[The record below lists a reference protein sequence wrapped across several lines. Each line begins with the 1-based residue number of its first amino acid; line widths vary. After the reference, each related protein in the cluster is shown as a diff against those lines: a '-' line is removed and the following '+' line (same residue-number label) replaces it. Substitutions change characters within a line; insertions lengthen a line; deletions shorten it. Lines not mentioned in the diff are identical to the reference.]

1 MTAPA
6 TSPAA
11 EVGALEDGVTELPD
25 DELRDLAAALDNLGV
40 RVRAELDARRRGRAT
55 ARTPDGVRTAAS
67 CTFCRRVYL
76 ADLISTHLLM
86 DHTRDLQAWRRGPR

>member
-1 MTAPA
+1 MTAPT

-11 EVGALEDGVTELPD
+11 DVAALEDVVTELPD

-40 RVRAELDARRRGRAT
+40 RVRAEQDARRRGRAT
-55 ARTPDGVRTAAS
+55 PRTSEGFRTAAS
-67 CTFCRRVYL
+67 CTFCRRTYL
-76 ADLISTHLLM
+76 ADLITTHLLM